1 VRMQSGSPYNITTG
15 LDDNSDGVFSDRPAG
30 VGRNAALTAWQWDIG
45 ARLSYA
51 IGFGPQRQTGG
62 GGGTQVMV
70 AIGGSG
76 GGMPAG
82 GISVSGASDKRF
94 RLEFYAS
101 AQNLTNHDNYTGYS
115 GVMTS
120 PFFGQPTTVLN
131 PRKIE
136 LGARFG
142 F

>member
-1 VRMQSGSPYNITTG
+1 MQSGTPYNVTTG
-15 LDDNSDGVFSDRPAG
+15 VDDNRDGVFVDRPAG
-30 VGRNAALTAWQWDIG
+30 VGRNTATTAAQWDLG
-45 ARLSYA
+45 ARLSYV
-51 IGFGPQRQTGG
+51 IGFGERAPTSGG
-62 GGGTQVMV
+62 GGGTQVTV

-82 GISVSGASDKRF
+82 GIAVSGADNTRF

-101 AQNLTNHDNYTGYS
+101 AQNVTNHDNYTGYS

-120 PFFGQPTTVLN
+120 PFYLQPTTVVN

-136 LGARFG
+136 VGLRFG